1 MAPETR
7 TTQAR
12 TLKRGPLPLARR
24 LPWFDRGGRF
34 SAMKALCLAGLALPA
49 LWLAAEALMGTLDAR
64 PLTALIH
71 ETGRWA
77 VRFLILALAV
87 TPARV
92 VLNWPRVTL
101 LRRMIGVAAA
111 AYTLAHFALYI
122 ADQNFALIHVGA
134 EILLR
139 FYLTVGFLA
148 LLGLSALAATSTD
161 AMLARLGRRWKQL
174 HRSIHVLSGLVL
186 LHFLLS
192 LKSDVTEPVLMAGF
206 FVWLMAWRMLDQR
219 WQGRLGAL
227 LAISVCAALSTA
239 AIEAAWY
246 ALLTHLDWHRVLT
259 ANWMWPSYGLRP
271 SALVALAGF
280 AVVLAAALRRLGAR
294 RGPPRGA
301 SRRPLVDPAR
311 A

>member
-1 MAPETR
+1 MVPE
-7 TTQAR
+7 AA
-12 TLKRGPLPLARR
+12 TLRRAPLPWLRR
-24 LPWFDRGGRF
+24 LPWCDRGGRF
-34 SAMKALCLAGLALPA
+34 SAMKALCLAILVAPA
-49 LWLAAEALMGTLDAR
+49 LWLAAEALGGTLGAR

-92 VLNWPRVTL
+92 VFNWPRVTL

-122 ADQNFALIHVGA
+122 ADQNFALLHVGA
-134 EILLR
+134 EIVLR

-148 LLGLSALAATSTD
+148 LLGLCALAATSTD
-161 AMLARLGRRWKQL
+161 AMLARLGRGWKRL
-174 HRSIHVLSGLVL
+174 HRSIHVLSALVL

-192 LKSDVTEPVLMAGF
+192 LKSNVTEPVLMSGF
-206 FVWLMAWRMLDQR
+206 FVWLMAWRALDPR
-219 WQGRLGAL
+219 GRGQLGAL
-227 LAISVCAALSTA
+227 LGISLLATLATA
-239 AIEAAWY
+239 GIEAAWY
-246 ALLTHLDWHRVLT
+246 GLFTHLDWQRVLA
-259 ANWMWPSYGLRP
+259 ANWTWPRYGLRP
-271 SALVALAGF
+271 SALVALAGL
-280 AVVLAAALRRLGAR
+280 AVVMAAALRRIAAR

-301 SRRPLVDPAR
+301 GRGSTLDPAG